1 MRIEHKK
8 RLDMVL
14 GTLLLVILRPP
25 VMLLGRLMKRDH
37 SLTVRKDILF
47 IKMQGGGSLVIALP
61 ALLGIR
67 RQYANLK
74 ISILTTP
81 SVAPFAESLGVFDEV
96 ICVNDRTPAR
106 LLLSGI
112 RTWWR
117 TFGADT
123 VIDLEVYS
131 RLTTVFSV
139 LTAARNRIGFYLES
153 TFWRR
158 NVHTHL
164 VFFNRFA
171 GVYHFYDDIARLI
184 GAEPASVEA
193 CASHVRGN
201 LPPPAE
207 RSERKRVTIGHA
219 CSAMGAERMLTPE
232 QWLCVFQRKSEGSEE
247 FIFLGGRNDY
257 GLAQRIIE
265 GLKPVFPRASFANR
279 CGMVSL
285 AESVSCIDSSDEFWG
300 IDSALL
306 HYARLFGKKV
316 ISFWGPTSPSMRI
329 RVLPG
334 DESEYYYKHIPC
346 SPCVHIAEEP
356 PCHGRNACIEGL
368 FQETGDEGAL
378 NVIHDV

>member
-1 MRIEHKK
+1 MRIEHKQ

-14 GTLLLVILRPP
+14 GTLLLVVLRLP
-25 VMLLGRLMKRDH
+25 VMLLGLLMKRDH
-37 SLTVRKDILF
+37 ALTVRRDILF

-67 RQYANLK
+67 RKYADLK

-81 SVAPFAESLGVFDEV
+81 SVAPFAESLGVFDEI
-96 ICVNDRTPAR
+96 ICVDDRTLPR
-106 LLLSGI
+106 LFLSGL

-171 GVYHFYDDIARLI
+171 GVYHFYDEIARLI
-184 GAEPASVEA
+184 GAEPAPVEE
-193 CASHVRGN
+193 CASNVRGT
-201 LPPPAE
+201 LPPGEE
-207 RSERKRVTIGHA
+207 REGRKRVSIGHA
-219 CSAMGAERMLTPE
+219 CSAMGAERMLTPG
-232 QWLCVFQRKSEGSEE
+232 QWLCVFQKKAEGSEE
-247 FIFLGGRNDY
+247 FIFLGGGNDHD
-257 GLAQRIIE
+257 LARRIIE
-265 GLKPVFPRASFANR
+265 ELQPAFPQASFANR
-279 CGMVSL
+279 CGTMSL
-285 AESVSCIDSSDEFWG
+285 AGSVSCIDSSDEFWG

-316 ISFWGPTSPSMRI
+316 VSFWGPTSPSMRI
-329 RVLPG
+329 RILPG
-334 DESEYYYKHIPC
+334 DESEYYYRHVPC

-356 PCHGRNACIEGL
+356 PCRGRNACIEGL
-368 FQETGDEGAL
+368 FQKTADEGGL
-378 NVIHDV
+378 NVLHDV